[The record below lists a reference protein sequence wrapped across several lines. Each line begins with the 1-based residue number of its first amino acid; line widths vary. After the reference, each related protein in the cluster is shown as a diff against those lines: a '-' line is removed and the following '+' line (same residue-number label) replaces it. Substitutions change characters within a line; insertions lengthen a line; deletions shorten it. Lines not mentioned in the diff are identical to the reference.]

1 MQLHHGKVKHSVGIK
16 TSLINNAH
24 KFNFPIHRPIFEL
37 TDAEINLI
45 WEGNS
50 HFEGLNSF
58 FEELESKSYKIQ
70 NRVLLSRYR
79 GKTKCGSCKGK
90 RLKKEANYV
99 KINDINFR
107 FS

>member
-1 MQLHHGKVKHSVGIK
+1 MKGETLGYKDQLV
-16 TSLINNAH
+16 NNAH

-50 HFEGLNSF
+50 HFEGSNSF

-79 GKTKCGSCKGK
+79 GKTKCGTSRRK

-99 KINDINFR
+99 KINGEYQSQI
-107 FS
+107 